1 MPQAKIRAQQAAN
14 STALAWGFGGVS
26 VGIKNNLLGVWI
38 LYYYSEVLG
47 VDAYLVALAL
57 AVALVVDA
65 ISDPL
70 VGIWSDRTR
79 SRWGRRHPFIYAA
92 IAPFTLSYYFILQD
106 PGDASSNEIF
116 FRLLIL
122 MLVMRLSMTF
132 YEVPRNA
139 LAPELSKDYDQ
150 RNKLAGYSS
159 AFGWFGGAV
168 ISHYVMSAY
177 LLGDSFSDAN
187 GYELLGFWGG
197 LWLFIG
203 TVVSS
208 LGTHH
213 KIPDLHEPAPRS
225 ANLQKL
231 FLEIKETL
239 SNKNWAVLF
248 LAGCIFAIQVGADTG
263 AGTYYNEYLWE
274 WQPSDIAIFA
284 AFQALS
290 VIAISLAAPALTVGR
305 NKKHIAVSVF
315 LLAVITSPLPFFLRL
330 IDPYFAFATFPS
342 NGTDMLW
349 WTLLIHACATA
360 SLSALGFIYVASM
373 QMELVEAV
381 QVKTGRRDEALLGTA
396 SSMMHKLI
404 GAGGTLLA
412 GMIISIS
419 GFDNPDLTYAAKTTD
434 AIATFSW
441 IHVAFSFF
449 LPLCS
454 TCVIMFY
461 SIDREGHLE
470 RLESLGYTKK
480 EVS

>member
-1 MPQAKIRAQQAAN
+1 MQEIKVRAQRAKK
-14 STALAWGFGGVS
+14 STAIAWGFGGIS

-38 LYYYSEVLG
+38 LYYYNEVLG
-47 VDAYLVALAL
+47 VDAYLVSLAL
-57 AVALVVDA
+57 AIALVVDA

-70 VGIWSDRTR
+70 VGVWSDRTR

-92 IAPFTLSYYFILQD
+92 IVPFTLSYYLILQD
-106 PGDASSNEIF
+106 PGDASSDEIF

-122 MLVMRLSMTF
+122 MLIMRVSMTF

-150 RNKLAGYSS
+150 RNRLAGYSS

-177 LLGDSFSDAN
+177 LLGDTFSDAN
-187 GYELLGFWGG
+187 GYQLLGFWGG

-203 TVVSS
+203 TVATS

-213 KIPDLHEPAPRS
+213 TIPRLHEPEQTGVT
-225 ANLQKL
+225 LKKL
-231 FLEIKETL
+231 FIEIRETL
-239 SNKNWAVLF
+239 SNKNWAILF
-248 LAGCIFAIQVGADTG
+248 ISGCIFAIHVGADTG
-263 AGTYYNEYLWE
+263 AGTYYNEFLWE
-274 WQPSDIAIFA
+274 WEPNQIASFA
-284 AFQALS
+284 VFQALS

-315 LLAVITSPLPFFLRL
+315 LLAVVAGPLPFFLRL
-330 IDPYFAFATFPS
+330 IDPYFAFNTFPG

-349 WTLLIHACATA
+349 WTLLVHACATS
-360 SLSALGFIYVASM
+360 SLAALGFIYVASM

-412 GMIISIS
+412 GVIISVS
-419 GFDNPDLTYAAKTTD
+419 GFDNPDLTYEAKTTE
-434 AIATFSW
+434 AILTFSW
-441 IHVAFSFF
+441 IHIAFSFF

-461 SIDREGHLE
+461 NIDRKGHLE
-470 RLESLGYTKK
+470 RVESLGYT
-480 EVS
+480 EEEAS